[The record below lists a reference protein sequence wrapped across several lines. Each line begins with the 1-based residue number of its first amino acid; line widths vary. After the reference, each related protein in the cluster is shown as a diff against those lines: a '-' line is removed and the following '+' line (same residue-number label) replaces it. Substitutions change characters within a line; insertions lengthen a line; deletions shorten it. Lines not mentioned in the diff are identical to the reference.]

1 MELQKLE
8 ETVQIAD
15 LVEVQKK
22 DLLQSFTDGT
32 IDKVLHAIKDVVSQF
47 EPDMTTDKG
56 KKEIASLARK
66 VASSKTFI
74 DGLGKEL
81 VADWKAKAKVVDNER
96 SKARNFLD
104 ALKEEVRKP
113 LTEFEEREKARLE
126 KHRANLSNI
135 EELSKIT
142 PQSSKEAAD
151 ILKELIMIEVDASWE
166 EFMAAATKAKDSAV
180 ALVQSHYNALK
191 SKEEAAAQWEA
202 LRKEQ
207 EEKERRE
214 REVLIAKQA
223 EEKARIEAE
232 RQAQMVAIAAEQEA
246 ARKLAETEAAQKAAE
261 DRAKRAEEEARFAAQ
276 RAVEEER
283 KRVEAETQKR
293 IAEEK
298 RLAEIAEAKCRNED
312 HQKKISTEAAES
324 IVASVDGVSL
334 VLAMSIVRKIR
345 QGEIKHLEIRF

>member
-81 VADWKAKAKVVDNER
+81 VSDWKAKAKVVDNER

-151 ILKELIMIEVDASWE
+151 ILKELMMIEVDASWE

-180 ALVQSHYNALK
+180 ALIQSHHNALK
-191 SKEEAAAQWEA
+191 SKEDAAAQWEA

-223 EEKARIEAE
+223 EEMARIEAE
-232 RQAQMVAIAAEQEA
+232 RQAQMAALAAEQEA
-246 ARKLAETEAAQKAAE
+246 ARKIAETEAAQKAAE
-261 DRAKRAEEEARFAAQ
+261 ERAKRAEEEAKVAAQ

-283 KRVEAETQKR
+283 RRVEAENQKR

-298 RLAEIAEAKCRNED
+298 RLAEIAEAKRKNED